1 MKRNEIKIEERSC
14 IKILRNNYNE
24 FEEAISTCTHNKC
37 ERNPLSILYK
47 SLITPNAFWNNF
59 SYFLA
64 FVMASNWN
72 KLYGYVSLCCLV
84 ARCECTG
91 SSSIS
96 WLQFQLL
103 SQCFVEVTRW
113 FRRKFNSTQLATIAK
128 HVVFPDVNKTGYRVT
143 QNKSY
148 QLYLK
153 IKSKLSDSNNL
164 TISGDYSIKC
174 RKTVSTI
181 WINIT

>member
-1 MKRNEIKIEERSC
+1 M
-14 IKILRNNYNE
+14 
-24 FEEAISTCTHNKC
+24 
-37 ERNPLSILYK
+37 
-47 SLITPNAFWNNF
+47 
-59 SYFLA
+59 
-64 FVMASNWN
+64 
-72 KLYGYVSLCCLV
+72 YGYVSLCCLV

-103 SQCFVEVTRW
+103 SQCFVEVTHW
-113 FRRKFNSTQLATIAK
+113 FRRKFNNTQLATIAK
-128 HVVFPDVNKTGYRVT
+128 HVVFPDVNKTGNRVT

-148 QLYLK
+148 QLYLT

-181 WINIT
+181 WINITQSLSTSDLREKNRFYRINKQFDLNPFGMFQCRRDFPLN